1 MILKF
6 HMLLFEGKDCS
17 QAKSDKYCLRGWV
30 REILCAFLCGQP
42 LHAGMVWIE
51 LILLE
56 LKPKNIIIK

>member
-42 LHAGMVWIE
+42 LHAGIV
-51 LILLE
+51 
-56 LKPKNIIIK
+56 